1 MNIKLIYYLLLI
13 CFFSISCS
21 PSTETE
27 NIDIDTDIVIDP
39 VLSTKANILLLIAD
53 DFGKG
58 FVRKFGA
65 TSFHAPRQTGQL
77 GKC

>member
-27 NIDIDTDIVIDP
+27 NIDIDTDIDP

-53 DFGKG
+53 DFGKD
-58 FVRKFGA
+58 A
-65 TSFHAPRQTGQL
+65 TPNYPEGSIKPNMPNL
-77 GKC
+77 VY